1 MQLTD
6 VDIMKWNDSRLPQKL
21 MVYAKYTNTLDINI
35 EFNLNELS
43 YNSPTGMSNFKPC
56 GDPKID
62 FKFTFSIAKDRSD
75 FFFEI
80 LDKLKVRPFDNK
92 KMNSNGTYEKV
103 KISEKDISNIEQ
115 TEHRV
120 LNTDYIRYTYNF
132 STYAS
137 SIMAW
142 VYLLE
147 ATIEFFSKIWGYDKD
162 GGEHNLLKYP
172 IGSIVCKGK
181 DKSIDYLIL
190 DLDYEIRGGS
200 YDIKYVIAQMISTG
214 SIIKYGDIQR
224 EIESNLSWSRNG
236 RIDDILN

>member
-35 EFNLNELS
+35 EFNLNELE
-43 YNSPTGMSNFKPC
+43 YNPSGNFKPC

-62 FKFTFSIAKDRSD
+62 FKFTFSIAKDRTE

-80 LDKLKVRPFDNK
+80 LNKLKSKKFDNK
-92 KMNSNGTYEKV
+92 VRKDNGTYEKLTI
-103 KISEKDISNIEQ
+103 KEEDIKRIEE

-120 LNTDYIRYTYNF
+120 LNTDYTRYTYNF
-132 STYAS
+132 SSYAS

-190 DLDYEIRGGS
+190 DLDYEIRGS

>member
-6 VDIMKWNDSRLPQKL
+6 VDIMKWNDRLPKKL
-21 MVYAKYTNTLDINI
+21 MAYAKYTNTLDINI

-43 YNSPTGMSNFKPC
+43 YNSPSGNFKPC

-80 LDKLKVRPFDNK
+80 LNKLKSKKFDNK
-92 KMNSNGTYEKV
+92 VRKDNGTYEKLIIKEEDIK
-103 KISEKDISNIEQ
+103 KIEE

-132 STYAS
+132 STHAS
-137 SIMAW
+137 SIIAW

-181 DKSIDYLIL
+181 DKSIDYLVL

>member
-35 EFNLNELS
+35 EFNLNELE
-43 YNSPTGMSNFKPC
+43 YNPSGNFKPC

-62 FKFTFSIAKDRSD
+62 FRFTFSIAKDRSD

-80 LDKLKVRPFDNK
+80 LNKLKSKKFDNK
-92 KMNSNGTYEKV
+92 VRKDNGTYEKLTIKEEDIK
-103 KISEKDISNIEQ
+103 KIEE

-132 STYAS
+132 STYTS

-147 ATIEFFSKIWGYDKD
+147 STIEFFSKIWGYDKD

-214 SIIKYGDIQR
+214 SIIKYGDIQK

>member
-35 EFNLNELS
+35 EFNLNELE
-43 YNSPTGMSNFKPC
+43 YNPSGNFKPC

-62 FKFTFSIAKDRSD
+62 FRFTFSIAKDRSD

-80 LDKLKVRPFDNK
+80 LNKLKSKKFDNK
-92 KMNSNGTYEKV
+92 VRKDNGTYEKLTIKEEDIK
-103 KISEKDISNIEQ
+103 KIEE

-132 STYAS
+132 STYTS

-147 ATIEFFSKIWGYDKD
+147 STIEFFSKIWGYDKD

>member
-43 YNSPTGMSNFKPC
+43 YNPSGNFKPC

-62 FKFTFSIAKDRSD
+62 FRFTFSIAKDRSD

-80 LDKLKVRPFDNK
+80 LNKLKSKKFDNK
-92 KMNSNGTYEKV
+92 VRKDNGTYEKLTIKEEDIK
-103 KISEKDISNIEQ
+103 KIEE

-120 LNTDYIRYTYNF
+120 LNTDYTRYTYNF
-132 STYAS
+132 SSYAS

-190 DLDYEIRGGS
+190 DLDYEIRGS

-224 EIESNLSWSRNG
+224 EIESNLTWSRNG

>member
-35 EFNLNELS
+35 EFNLNELE
-43 YNSPTGMSNFKPC
+43 YNPSGNFKPC

-62 FKFTFSIAKDRSD
+62 FRFTFSIAKDRSD

-80 LDKLKVRPFDNK
+80 LNKLKSKKFDNK
-92 KMNSNGTYEKV
+92 VRKDNGTYEKLTI
-103 KISEKDISNIEQ
+103 KEEDIKRIEE

-120 LNTDYIRYTYNF
+120 LNTDYTRYTYNF
-132 STYAS
+132 SSYAS

-190 DLDYEIRGGS
+190 DLDYEIRGS

-224 EIESNLSWSRNG
+224 EIESNLTWSRNG

>member
-1 MQLTD
+1 
-6 VDIMKWNDSRLPQKL
+6 MKWNDSRLPQKL

-35 EFNLNELS
+35 EFNLNELE
-43 YNSPTGMSNFKPC
+43 YNPSGNFKPC

-62 FKFTFSIAKDRSD
+62 FRFTFSIAKDRSD

-80 LDKLKVRPFDNK
+80 LNKLKSKKFDNK
-92 KMNSNGTYEKV
+92 VRKDNGTYEKLTIKEEDIK
-103 KISEKDISNIEQ
+103 KIEE

-132 STYAS
+132 STYTS

-147 ATIEFFSKIWGYDKD
+147 STIEFFSKIWGYDKD

>member
-35 EFNLNELS
+35 EFNLNELE
-43 YNSPTGMSNFKPC
+43 YNPSGNFKPC

-62 FKFTFSIAKDRSD
+62 FKFTFSIAKDRTE

-80 LDKLKVRPFDNK
+80 LNKLKSKKFDNK
-92 KMNSNGTYEKV
+92 VRKDNGTYEKLTI
-103 KISEKDISNIEQ
+103 KEEDIKRIEE

-120 LNTDYIRYTYNF
+120 LNTDYTRYTYNF
-132 STYAS
+132 SSYAS

-190 DLDYEIRGGS
+190 DLDYEIRGS

-224 EIESNLSWSRNG
+224 EIESNLTWSRNG

>member
-6 VDIMKWNDSRLPQKL
+6 VDIMKWNGKLPQKL

-35 EFNLNELS
+35 EFSISEEGYDPSGL
-43 YNSPTGMSNFKPC
+43 SNFKPC

-62 FKFTFSIAKDRSD
+62 FRFTFSIAKERSD

-80 LDKLKVRPFDNK
+80 LDKLKSKKFDNK
-92 KMNSNGTYEKV
+92 TRRSNGTYEKV
-103 KISEKDISNIEQ
+103 ILKDEDISNIDQ

-181 DKSIDYLIL
+181 DKSVDYLVL
-190 DLDYEIRGGS
+190 DLDYEIRGG
-200 YDIKYVIAQMISTG
+200 YNIKYVIAEMISTG
-214 SIIKYGDIQR
+214 SIIKYGDIQK
-224 EIESNLSWSRNG
+224 EIESEISWSRNG